1 MKKITHADIVA
12 MKPCKN
18 PLNFATGGFSFT
30 VLELLKMEN
39 IPVVDR
45 MWVVMH
51 PEILPLKIKRK
62 FLVWCGRQ
70 SEHNLDED
78 KLALAK
84 AAEEKYLKGEVTDK
98 ELRRAYNPHWSMIES
113 SQTAHMSEH
122 REKIRT
128 KQLHKLISILEGETA

>member
-1 MKKITHADIVA
+1 MKKITHDDIAA
-12 MKPCKN
+12 MQPCTSST
-18 PLNFATGGFSFT
+18 LFAPDGFSCT
-30 VLELLKMEN
+30 ILDLLKMEN

-45 MWVVMH
+45 MWVAMNHDV
-51 PEILPLKIKRK
+51 LPLKTKRK

-78 KLALAK
+78 KLQFARDVEL
-84 AAEEKYLKGEVTDK
+84 KYLDGKVSDK

-122 REKIRT
+122 RTQIRT
-128 KQLHKLISILEGETA
+128 KQLHKLISILEGEK